1 MKLAL
6 KMILSRTAN
15 PGEFF
20 LGALPRGLALFLGGF
35 CLLNLLGALCV
46 AHFDA
51 TLWWIDLYPVAPIA
65 AKPLLM
71 VAALFLVAF
80 GARLPRSTWRR
91 SLTGG
96 LVGVLA
102 LAALANSVRFYVL
115 LGRHSI
121 RAGIPPPLSLVVAAA
136 PMIVFAV
143 TLRAH
148 QPRLNSWHVVP
159 VGVVV

>member
-6 KMILSRTAN
+6 KMMQPNRKPRS
-15 PGEFF
+15 F

-91 SLTGG
+91 SLYRRPGG
-96 LVGVLA
+96 
-102 LAALANSVRFYVL
+102 
-115 LGRHSI
+115 
-121 RAGIPPPLSLVVAAA
+121 RAGSGRAGKFSEVLRFARPP
-136 PMIVFAV
+136 
-143 TLRAH
+143 
-148 QPRLNSWHVVP
+148 
-159 VGVVV
+159 